1 MSKVE
6 SRLRGMSLVG
16 ILVGFAILAGAALI
30 LSRTLGSA
38 RVADGKLDNQ
48 VRGDAILVTTLG
60 TLRNREFKELF
71 DLCETQGAFAAEL
84 RGSCPSVDGTTIV
97 GNPGG
102 APASVFEQPLDW
114 DGLASTSPKVC
125 VELSRCQKLASGKIL
140 QITLRGYW
148 LSPSSGQKLEERTIS
163 FRKTRW

>member
-1 MSKVE
+1 MRETGTRRS
-6 SRLRGMSLVG
+6 GMSLVG

-48 VRGDAILVTTLG
+48 VRGDAILVNTLS
-60 TLRNREFKELF
+60 TLRNLEFQVLL
-71 DLCETQGAFAAEL
+71 DLCTTRGAFAAEL
-84 RGSCPSVDGTTIV
+84 RGSCPSVDGTKIV

-102 APASVFEQPLDW
+102 APAGVLELPLGW
-114 DGLASTSPKVC
+114 DGLSSTSPEVC

-148 LSPSSGQKLEERTIS
+148 LSPTSGQKLDERTIS